1 MSKKHYDWRIGEPL
15 PLLGDH
21 SVAKHGI
28 SEQYLG
34 IYIERLTRT
43 FSQTMLNLTI
53 VDGFCGG
60 GLYRHGGREAD
71 GSPLR
76 LLRAVEEADQALKA
90 ARIKG
95 FQVRA
100 DFIFSR
106 CREAVGRGTDRA
118 ADDC

>member
-1 MSKKHYDWRIGEPL
+1 MSKKHYNWRIGEPL

-21 SVAKHGI
+21 SVAKHEI

-60 GLYRHGGREAD
+60 GLYRHSGSRGRRLPLPLDSAD
-71 GSPLR
+71 VATRPF
-76 LLRAVEEADQALKA
+76 EP
-90 ARIKG
+90 
-95 FQVRA
+95 
-100 DFIFSR
+100 
-106 CREAVGRGTDRA
+106 
-118 ADDC
+118 